1 MNYAA
6 LDFALQ
12 PWAQRHGLYIVTQSH
27 YETEVRAITIVDDS
41 GDSYGMNLSPPDA
54 EGQISVTVH
63 AAYVG
68 RPPRFAGGEQKH
80 LFRCSVSQLPET
92 LEAAYSL
99 AETWIHER
107 GHTRTPVI

>member
-6 LDFALQ
+6 LDPALQ
-12 PWAQRHGLYIVTQSH
+12 PWAQRHGLYILQSH
-27 YETEVRAITIVDDS
+27 CETEIRAITIVDDS
-41 GDSYGMNLSPPDA
+41 GDTYGMNLSPPDA

-68 RPPRFAGGEQKH
+68 KPPRFAGREQKQ
-80 LFRCSVSQLPET
+80 LFRCPVAQLPET

-99 AETWIHER
+99 TETWIHER